1 MNKELV
7 LDEIL
12 PGFRDKFLRQVDFY
26 FSQAGRHKRL
36 ENASSQATA
45 PELLQLARNRKAQA
59 LEFTEPI
66 AEEIASLLERA
77 IDIGFGN
84 DVRSAA
90 RASQLLLEAYD
101 AIEQPERALPHRKK
115 CIELLKAW
123 IDTGAPFDF
132 NQRSDVCGLIAATCK
147 ELGDEEQA
155 TNYCQLQLENRDGF
169 ALLREAKEELRNHGK
184 EISKEDG
191 ARILDALTK
200 AAERLPQKYFEEHA
214 EIYRA
219 TGDILE
225 VWGDDQQAIEY
236 FEAALK
242 TNPKIGVKR
251 RLEKLHKRAKA
262 PEAKKK
268 PDAKKLVAD
277 DCIKPAGL

>member
-1 MNKELV
+1 MNKKLV

-12 PGFRDKFLRQVDFY
+12 SGFRDKFLRQVDFY

-36 ENASSQATA
+36 ENASSQASAT
-45 PELLQLARNRKAQA
+45 ELLQLAQNRKIQA

-66 AEEIASLLERA
+66 AEEIACLLERA
-77 IDIGFGN
+77 MDAGFGN
-84 DVRSAA
+84 DVKTAA

-101 AIEQPERALPHRKK
+101 LIGQPERALPYRKK
-115 CIELLKAW
+115 CIESLKAW
-123 IDTGAPFDF
+123 IVGGAPFDF
-132 NQRSDVCGLIAATCK
+132 NQRSDVCGLIAATW
-147 ELGDEEQA
+147 EDLGDEEQA
-155 TNYCQLQLENRDGF
+155 ANYRQLQHENRDGF
-169 ALLREAKEELRNHGK
+169 TLLLEAKEELRNHGK

-200 AAERLPQKYFEEHA
+200 AAERLPQKFFEEHA

-219 TGDILE
+219 TGDILDA
-225 VWGDDQQAIEY
+225 WGDDEQAIEY

-251 RLEKLHKRAKA
+251 RLEKLRARAKA
-262 PEAKKK
+262 SE
-268 PDAKKLVAD
+268 L
-277 DCIKPAGL
+277 